1 MNIIYRNII
10 CHLAARLPDDAARH
24 VVADHHLLRHVWRT
38 HRARQLV
45 AETYSKYIFYGK
57 IFVLADKNICCYLC
71 HLCTLEKATMSATG
85 FMWSGSPAPVSSPK
99 FGMIAAIGPR
109 GVSAKAVFE
118 SI

>member
-1 MNIIYRNII
+1 M

-24 VVADHHLLRHVWRT
+24 VVADHHLLRHVRRA

-45 AETYSKYIFYGK
+45 AETKQIKYYFYGK

-109 GVSAKAVFE
+109 GVSAKAVWKVFYD
-118 SI
+118 